1 MIQSFLNSFYLL
13 FEYYSFLEYYL
24 LFEYY
29 RVNFYLINILL
40 SKKSFIMILDDIY
53 IIQIVTTIAFCI
65 AFCIFDIKKNYVPD
79 ELNYMLIAFGFT
91 SNIIL
96 TLITSNVKFIL
107 FSFISWFVT
116 YIITLMLW
124 TLNVWGGG
132 DVKLF
137 ASIASVIPF
146 GINSSFLNISP
157 LLSFYPFSFTV
168 MVNSILVSFPFLL
181 FLLVYLINKK
191 NVFNEHTEIFKGFFN
206 YKSLKILI
214 DSTFNEHINIRDLKE
229 GMMVNNYYFDNER
242 IKELIEN
249 NHDTN
254 LKVFD
259 SDDDKS
265 RYYFKTL
272 TAGGVTRRD
281 MYLLKIM
288 NAQDIISSQISIKLG
303 FPFVPAILAG
313 LIVAIFYGDLSM
325 LILKNFVIGV

>member
-1 MIQSFLNSFYLL
+1 
-13 FEYYSFLEYYL
+13 
-24 LFEYY
+24 
-29 RVNFYLINILL
+29 
-40 SKKSFIMILDDIY
+40 MILDDIY
-53 IIQIVTTIAFCI
+53 LIQIVTTIAFCI
-65 AFCIFDIKKNYVPD
+65 AFCVFDIRKNYVPD

-91 SNIIL
+91 SNLIL
-96 TLITSNVKFIL
+96 TLITTNIKFIL

-116 YIITLMLW
+116 YLITLMLW

-146 GINSSFLNISP
+146 GINSSFFNISP

-168 MVNSILVSFPFLL
+168 MVNSILVSFPFLM

-206 YKSLKILI
+206 YKGLKILI

-242 IKELIEN
+242 IKELIESN
-249 NHDTN
+249 EDTN
-254 LKVFD
+254 LKVFE
-259 SDDDKS
+259 SDDSKS

-272 TAGGVTRRD
+272 TAGGVTKRD

-288 NAQDIISSQISIKLG
+288 NAQEIISNQISIKLG

-313 LIVAIFYGDLSM
+313 LIVAIFYGDLSV
-325 LILKNFVIGV
+325 LILKNLSMVV

>member
-1 MIQSFLNSFYLL
+1 
-13 FEYYSFLEYYL
+13 
-24 LFEYY
+24 
-29 RVNFYLINILL
+29 
-40 SKKSFIMILDDIY
+40 MILDDIY
-53 IIQIVTTIAFCI
+53 LIQIVTTITFCI
-65 AFCIFDIKKNYVPD
+65 AFCVFDIKKNYVPD

-91 SNIIL
+91 SNLML
-96 TLITSNVKFIL
+96 TLITSNIKFIL

-116 YIITLMLW
+116 YLITLMMW

-137 ASIASVIPF
+137 ASIASAIPS
-146 GINSSFLNISP
+146 GINSSFFNISP

-168 MVNSILVSFPFLL
+168 MLNSILVSFPFLM

-191 NVFNEHTEIFKGFFN
+191 NVFNENTEIFKGFFN

-214 DSTFNEHINIRDLKE
+214 DSTFNEHINIRDLEE
-229 GMMVNNYYFDNER
+229 GMMVNNYYFDDEQ
-242 IKELIEN
+242 IKELIESSE
-249 NHDTN
+249 DTN
-254 LKVFD
+254 LKVFK

-272 TAGGVTRRD
+272 TAGGVTKRD
-281 MYLLKIM
+281 MYQLKIM
-288 NAQDIISSQISIKLG
+288 NAQKIISNQISIRLG

-325 LILKNFVIGV
+325 LILKNFVLVS

>member
-1 MIQSFLNSFYLL
+1 
-13 FEYYSFLEYYL
+13 
-24 LFEYY
+24 
-29 RVNFYLINILL
+29 
-40 SKKSFIMILDDIY
+40 MILDDIY
-53 IIQIVTTIAFCI
+53 LIQIVTTITFCI
-65 AFCIFDIKKNYVPD
+65 AFCVFDIKKNYVPD

-91 SNIIL
+91 SNLML
-96 TLITSNVKFIL
+96 TLITSNIKFIL

-116 YIITLMLW
+116 YLITLMMW

-137 ASIASVIPF
+137 ASIASVIPS
-146 GINSSFLNISP
+146 GINSSFFNISP

-168 MVNSILVSFPFLL
+168 MLNSILVSFPFLM

-191 NVFNEHTEIFKGFFN
+191 NVFNENTEIFKGFFN

-214 DSTFNEHINIRDLKE
+214 DSTFNEHINIRDLEE
-229 GMMVNNYYFDNER
+229 GMMVNNYYFDDEQ
-242 IKELIEN
+242 IKELIESSE
-249 NHDTN
+249 DTN
-254 LKVFD
+254 LKVFK

-272 TAGGVTRRD
+272 TAGGVTKRD
-281 MYLLKIM
+281 MYQLKIM
-288 NAQDIISSQISIKLG
+288 NAQKIISNQISIRLG

-325 LILKNFVIGV
+325 LILKNFVLVS